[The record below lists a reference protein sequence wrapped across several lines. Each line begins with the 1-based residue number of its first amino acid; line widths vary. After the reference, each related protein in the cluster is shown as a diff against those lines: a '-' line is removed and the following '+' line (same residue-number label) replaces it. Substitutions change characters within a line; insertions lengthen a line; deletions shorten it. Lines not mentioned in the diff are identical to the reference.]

1 MTVCGGDDRGRKLC
15 DVCTGKSLS
24 KKSTGGNGS
33 SNTPIA
39 VIIILQDV
47 DIALKHNTD
56 KVDSTTAVADRF
68 FFFIISGVCFQFF
81 ENTGQFCLWNSLK

>member
-15 DVCTGKSLS
+15 DVCTGKSLC
-24 KKSTGGNGS
+24 KKSTGGNRGS
-33 SNTPIA
+33 DTAIA

-47 DIALKHNTD
+47 DIALKYNTD
-56 KVDSTTAVADRF
+56 KVDSITAVADRF

-81 ENTGQFCLWNSLK
+81 ENTGQFCMRNSLK